1 MYESPINIIQNQVQ
15 MEYENGIVRAIQ
27 SYDVVCDKKE
37 LIKALQYDRDQYTK
51 GYNDRDKEI
60 VRCRD
65 CKHSIK
71 DKTFGDL
78 WCNQGRQSNCVSGDD
93 YCSRGER
100 REDAT
105 EENDKG

>member
-1 MYESPINIIQNQVQ
+1 MSRYIEAKELLTELHKWFPNDHFYDDKWDSNRVLK
-15 MEYENGIVRAIQ
+15 AIGETPDA
-27 SYDVVCDKKE
+27 DVV
-37 LIKALQYDRDQYTK
+37 AV
-51 GYNDRDKEI
+51 
-60 VRCRD
+60 VRCKD
-65 CKHSIK
+65 CKHYIK